1 MGGDP
6 VLSVSTVRKVF
17 WLAWPL
23 LTLVALVVIGVSSL
37 ALLGYEGQFVN
48 MVRPGPATALVGGL
62 ELGQTFVAPHA
73 RLDRID
79 VLLYGYRRSN
89 TQPVTFH
96 LRKDDAEQDDVS
108 FTFNAGE
115 VWGWRWRSFRFEPLA
130 GSAGQT
136 YYFFFDSP
144 TSTPD
149 DALTIGGVEGDLY
162 PNGTALI
169 NRHPAFADAAF
180 KTFYADVSLTDKLS
194 ALVARI
200 TQAKPSIWGD
210 VRFYVLLISL
220 YLLLVIRLGWCI
232 CRMRSASGGT
242 SEAVDA

>member
-1 MGGDP
+1 MDGDSKVP
-6 VLSVSTVRKVF
+6 RTKVRRVF

-23 LTLVALVVIGVSSL
+23 LTLVALLVIGVRSL

-48 MVRPGPATALVGGL
+48 EIKPGPATALVGGL
-62 ELGQTFVAPHA
+62 ELGQTFVAPRA
-73 RLDRID
+73 GLDRID
-79 VLLYGYRRSN
+79 VLLYGYRRPN

-96 LRKDDAEQDDVS
+96 LRKDGAEQDEVR

-130 GSAGQT
+130 DSAGQT

-149 DALTIGGVEGDLY
+149 DALTMGGVEGDLY

-169 NRHPAFADAAF
+169 NGHPAFADAAF

-194 ALVARI
+194 ALVTRI

-210 VRFYVLLISL
+210 VRFYVLLVSL
-220 YLLLVIRLGWCI
+220 YLLLVIRLGWRI
-232 CRMRSASGGT
+232 YRTRSTSDGP
-242 SEAVDA
+242 SEASDA

>member
-1 MGGDP
+1 MGGSP
-6 VLSVSTVRKVF
+6 ALSVSPVRKIF

-23 LTLVALVVIGVSSL
+23 LTLTALLLIGARSL

-48 MVRPGPATALVGGL
+48 MIRPTAGIALVDGVQ
-62 ELGQTFVAPHA
+62 LGQTFVAPRA
-73 RLDRID
+73 GLERIE
-79 VLLYGYRRSN
+79 VLMYGYHRHN

-96 LRKDDAEQDDVS
+96 LRKDDAEQDEVS

-115 VWGWRWRSFRFEPLA
+115 VRGWRWRSFRFDPLA
-130 GSAGQT
+130 DSAGQT

-149 DALTIGGVEGDLY
+149 DALTMGGVEGDLY

-169 NRHPAFADAAF
+169 NGHPAFADAAF
-180 KTFYADVSLTDKLS
+180 KSFYADVSLTDKLS
-194 ALVARI
+194 ALVARV
-200 TQAKPSIWGD
+200 TQSKPSIWGD
-210 VRFYVLLISL
+210 VRFYVLLTSL

-232 CRMRSASGGT
+232 YRMRSASGGT